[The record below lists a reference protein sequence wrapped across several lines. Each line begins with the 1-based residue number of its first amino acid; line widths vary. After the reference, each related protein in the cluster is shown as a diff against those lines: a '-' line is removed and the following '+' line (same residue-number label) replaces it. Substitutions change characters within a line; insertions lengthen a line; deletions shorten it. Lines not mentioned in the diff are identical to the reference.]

1 MLYEFCLKK
10 RNWSSVGQGSCDWQ
24 QGALDGGEAKPRKPL
39 MTPSVAACDSQSVE
53 KAPFVT
59 VNQCGQ
65 LGHRGAVGR
74 AWQRGG
80 CASSHS
86 LCSLHSPSLALPGI
100 SCVNHCVE
108 PRKLSLGTK
117 AQDLGAASPP
127 VLKQPRLS
135 TLGLYKGREVEA
147 QTGRGLAQSTTRMK
161 TRPGWRPASW

>member
-65 LGHRGAVGR
+65 CP
-74 AWQRGG
+74 QRGCG
-80 CASSHS
+80 KGLAAGRVRLFPFS
-86 LCSLHSPSLALPGI
+86 LLPSL
-100 SCVNHCVE
+100 SV
-108 PRKLSLGTK
+108 S
-117 AQDLGAASPP
+117 
-127 VLKQPRLS
+127 S
-135 TLGLYKGREVEA
+135 T
-147 QTGRGLAQSTTRMK
+147 
-161 TRPGWRPASW
+161 SWYFLC